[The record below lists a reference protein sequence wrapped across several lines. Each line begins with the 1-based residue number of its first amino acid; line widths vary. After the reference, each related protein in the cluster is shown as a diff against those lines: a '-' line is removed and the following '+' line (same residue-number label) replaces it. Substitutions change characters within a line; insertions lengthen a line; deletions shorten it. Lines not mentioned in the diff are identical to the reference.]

1 MTQVQEQPLGGAQ
14 THMPKPLL
22 RGWFHAVA
30 AIAALALTMALLVQ
44 TAGDPLRFLSML
56 VFGLSMITLYVVSA
70 VYHIGR
76 WEGKRHTFLRAFDH
90 ANIFLFIAGAYTP
103 ICVNLLSGWARIAM
117 LAVIWLLAL
126 AGVALSLFTLRV
138 PRWVNALLYVGMGWI
153 SILLLPQIVAVVSIT
168 PALVLIA
175 GGLLFTAGAVIY
187 ALRRPDPLP
196 HVFGFHELFHLFV
209 IAGTMAIAAVVW
221 IWVVPFPR
229 V

>member
-1 MTQVQEQPLGGAQ
+1 MTHVQEQPPSGVQ
-14 THMPKPLL
+14 SHIQKPLL

-30 AIAALALTMALLVQ
+30 AVGALALTLGLLVQ
-44 TAGDPLRFLSML
+44 TAGDPVRFVSML
-56 VFGLSMITLYVVSA
+56 VFGLSMTTLFVVSA

-76 WEGKRHTFLRAFDH
+76 WEGKHHTFLRAFDH

-103 ICVNLLSGWARIAM
+103 ICVILLSGWTRIAM
-117 LAVIWLLAL
+117 LAVIWLVAL
-126 AGVALSLFTLRV
+126 AGVALSLFALHV

-153 SILLLPQIVAVVSIT
+153 SVLLLPQIVAVVSLT

-175 GGLLFTAGAVIY
+175 GGLLFTVGAVIY

-209 IAGTMAIAAVVW
+209 IAGTAAIAAVVW